1 MKTIAVIDGN
11 SLMHRAF
18 HAVQTPMNSPDGRP
32 TNACFGF
39 ISMLL
44 KLVDEFKPDGIICA
58 FDAGVPAFRLEA
70 LDHYKAHRPPTDP
83 SLKAQFPMIIKLLES
98 LNIPILRL
106 EGWEGDDILGTVAA
120 RAEGEGMQ
128 ALLVTG
134 DKDALQL
141 ASQTTQIVNNRT
153 GMTDVVVYGPEQVVA
168 RFGVTPERVP
178 DFLGLMGD
186 ASDNIPGIPGVGPKT
201 ATKLLREYGNLEKV
215 LADAA
220 NIKGKLGQNIAEHSE
235 LARASKV
242 VATIRRDLPL
252 EIDFDNLS
260 FPAFDEQQVKDAFGE
275 LAMRQHLK
283 KLLTLQGAGDA
294 KPVSAQGEAVAI
306 SRPIIDEEAALA
318 FLNRE
323 LEDGQIIAACITDIQ
338 SGGGQ
343 ETLRLNLDNEV
354 DTARQLFLASPRGI
368 AVFSGSQLTQ
378 ALVAIVKGGY
388 LVAHDVKSLLK
399 EILPANSVELAHIKA
414 TDIDSKRIFDL
425 SLAAYLLDSS
435 QSYDKLSKLR
445 EQFAES
451 VYPEPS
457 DELPQGAITATM
469 LLDLYHILKPA
480 VEADSSREC
489 LERIELPLIPV
500 LLQMERLG
508 VNIDAEVLNSLSRS
522 FAENIKLL
530 HAQIIEAAGEEFNP
544 DSPKQ
549 LGVVLF
555 ERLKLP
561 AGKRT
566 RTGYSTDAATLADL
580 KELHPLPALM
590 IEYRELTK
598 LKSTYLDAL
607 PRLVSSDGHIHTTF
621 NQAVTATGRLSSSD
635 PNLQNIPV
643 RSELGR
649 QIRAAFIPDDSVFGA
664 LSSKLEEPAKAL
676 LLSADYSQIELR
688 LLAHLSEDPG
698 LMDAFRHGQD
708 FHAATAA
715 QVFGVPLDAVTPQL
729 RSRAKAVNF
738 GIVYGQQAYGLS
750 QSLGIA
756 YREADEMIERYFAVY
771 PRVRIFL
778 DELIAQAKDTGWVA
792 TMFGRKRHIHE
803 LRSGN
808 PNLRGFGERTAMNH
822 PLQGS
827 AADIIKL
834 AMIEVQR
841 RLDSEDYASQMIL
854 QVHDELVFNCVATE
868 VERLSKMV
876 AEVMEN
882 VVKLRVP
889 VIVDIGTGVNWSLAH

>member
-18 HAVQTPMNSPDGRP
+18 HAVQSPMNSPDGRP

-153 GMTDVVVYGPEQVVA
+153 GMTDVVVYGPEQVVE

-186 ASDNIPGIPGVGPKT
+186 SSDNIPGIPGVGPKT
-201 ATKLLREYGNLEKV
+201 ATKLLREYGTLEKV

-561 AGKRT
+561 AGKKT